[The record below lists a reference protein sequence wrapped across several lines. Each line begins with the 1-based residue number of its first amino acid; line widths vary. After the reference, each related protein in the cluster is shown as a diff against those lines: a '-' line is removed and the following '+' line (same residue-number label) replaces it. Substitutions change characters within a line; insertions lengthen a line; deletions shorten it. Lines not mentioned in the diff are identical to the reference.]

1 MVPFLSL
8 LSWELSVAVKD
19 NPDKKTQKN
28 YAALQAKDL
37 FNTIFQPREEYES
50 PLDPL
55 FRLLRDV

>member
-1 MVPFLSL
+1 M
-8 LSWELSVAVKD
+8 AVKD
-19 NPDKKTQKN
+19 NPDRKKKTN

-55 FRLLRDV
+55 FRLLQDV